1 MTRGPGSFS
10 DEMVPVMA
18 HPHLGSMFFR
28 RACSSGLF
36 MLTWLFK
43 KKILYSIL
51 FISSILMTPYLDSI
65 RFLVFN
71 PGRREVQKNSRDSV
85 CYQNGS
91 WFSSRR
97 PILTSD
103 LTFQVGTSFF
113 GLGKWLS
120 FSKIYLLD
128 FGLVDFYHEALQK
141 VCCAFSMSLVA
152 FRFLWSYA
160 HILCAAYIQRTI
172 FVSYLRLHQ

>member
-1 MTRGPGSFS
+1 MRWCLWWHIRTL
-10 DEMVPVMA
+10 EA
-18 HPHLGSMFFR
+18 CFFEE
-28 RACSSGLF
+28 RAQVGCLCWRDY
-36 MLTWLFK
+36 LK
-43 KKILYSIL
+43 KRYCTVYF